1 MHIHYTH
8 ILYVRTAY
16 TYFPWRFLILRA
28 PVRWCASCVAN
39 LVVQTGRGFPMRRL
53 ADGEILW
60 APPENHQQ
68 LDGYGEQFKKNNSP
82 ILVDLS
88 KTIISTKV
96 GFNHHLATN
105 TVTRVFINQHT
116 LTSKSKF
123 EQQNSWFNK
132 RNAWQNQLRIG
143 NNSGAP
149 KFTFGFF
156 TLSKFVECFNIR
168 FLHLEKHISDTTNCL
183 LSRWS

>member
-1 MHIHYTH
+1 
-8 ILYVRTAY
+8 
-16 TYFPWRFLILRA
+16 
-28 PVRWCASCVAN
+28 
-39 LVVQTGRGFPMRRL
+39 MRRL

-96 GFNHHLATN
+96 HLATN

-123 EQQNSWFNK
+123 EQQNS
-132 RNAWQNQLRIG
+132 
-143 NNSGAP
+143 
-149 KFTFGFF
+149 
-156 TLSKFVECFNIR
+156 
-168 FLHLEKHISDTTNCL
+168 
-183 LSRWS
+183 